1 MLNTKQFAQ
10 NNQFSFFDCDI
21 KLHMKKM
28 LVSVPELSYQFLL
41 ILFEFAIFLKF

>member
-1 MLNTKQFAQ
+1 MLKTIQFAQ

-28 LVSVPELSYQFLL
+28 LVSVPELSYHFLL
-41 ILFEFAIFLKF
+41 ILFEFVTFIKF